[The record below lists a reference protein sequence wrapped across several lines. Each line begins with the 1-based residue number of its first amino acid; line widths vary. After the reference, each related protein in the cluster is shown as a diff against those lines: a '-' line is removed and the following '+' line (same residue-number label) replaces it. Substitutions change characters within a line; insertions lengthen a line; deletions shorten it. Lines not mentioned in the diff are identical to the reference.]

1 MNLETFCNSFF
12 TQPILWVFHVKSDH
26 NLCIKEPTI
35 QLKTQLCNSL
45 WACCLHYLEHLSF
58 MMLMHMIVNTLN
70 TSTMMELVNIECQKW
85 KAIKVYLILMCS
97 ANDGQSF
104 NMMLINSNELRESK
118 IFVLSK
124 RVNIQLIYLS
134 FYRSHHI
141 KKIIN

>member
-1 MNLETFCNSFF
+1 
-12 TQPILWVFHVKSDH
+12 
-26 NLCIKEPTI
+26 
-35 QLKTQLCNSL
+35 
-45 WACCLHYLEHLSF
+45 
-58 MMLMHMIVNTLN
+58 MLMHMIVNTLN

>member
-1 MNLETFCNSFF
+1 MNLETLCSSFF
-12 TQPILWVFHVKSDH
+12 TQPMLWVHHAKNNH
-26 NLCIKEPTI
+26 NLCIKEPMK

-45 WACCLHYLEHLSF
+45 WACCLHYVEHLSF
-58 MMLMHMIVNTLN
+58 MMVMHMNVSTLN
-70 TSTMMELVNIECQKW
+70 TSTMMEIVNIECQKW
-85 KAIKVYLILMCS
+85 KAIKVYFIIMCS
-97 ANDGQSF
+97 PNDGQLF
-104 NMMLINSNELRESK
+104 NMMLINSNKFRKNK